1 MIGIGG
7 SAAGP
12 KSRSQLIDIALGSL
26 VLVSIAFP
34 GYIAAVALIDIAGP
48 FRLQAYGFAALAV
61 LFLVLASSF
70 IALKKAHAVAVAVV
84 IYALTFFATDAG
96 PNVTT
101 FVFPVQVFPESVRA
115 TAHGLSAAFGKAGAI
130 VGVFSLPHLLHSR
143 GDTPEAIDTG
153 LSLVL
158 YLCSGL
164 SAAGLLVTLLF
175 LHRGRFAGLDRCLR
189 SIGRAVCGGC
199 CECCRVGAACGGG
212 AGKDKDKDSG
222 EGTEGGEGLGVDAA
236 DDAASAAPSASKA
249 DDAAAAGASAPS
261 AHDGRSGGGG
271 DGDSHVDGHS
281 RAERVGLLAAARG
294 AAPTSH

>member
-34 GYIAAVALIDIAGP
+34 GYIAAVALIDMAGP
-48 FRLQAYGFAALAV
+48 FRLQAYGFAALTV

-101 FVFPVQVFPESVRA
+101 FVFPVQVFPEAVRA

-143 GDTPEAIDTG
+143 GDTPEAIDLG

-189 SIGRAVCGGC
+189 SIGRAVCGRC

-212 AGKDKDKDSG
+212 AGKDKDADTGSR
-222 EGTEGGEGLGVDAA
+222 EGPGMDGGGGEGKGAA
-236 DDAASAAPSASKA
+236 DGDAVSGTAGAAPSASA
-249 DDAAAAGASAPS
+249 GHDAHS
-261 AHDGRSGGGG
+261 
-271 DGDSHVDGHS
+271 DSHS

-294 AAPTSH
+294 AAATEH